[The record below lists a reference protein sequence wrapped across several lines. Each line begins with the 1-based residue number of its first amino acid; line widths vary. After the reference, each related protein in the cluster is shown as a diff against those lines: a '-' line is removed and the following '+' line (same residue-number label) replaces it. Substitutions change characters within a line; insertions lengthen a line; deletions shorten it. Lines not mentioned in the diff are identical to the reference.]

1 MREANILDGSIV
13 SAGAGYKKLRILETV
28 KFVLFEERS
37 GSSSPTVETVGFP
50 AWFVMKESLCAI
62 LDQLTVR
69 DYLEIFGWL
78 VCFAFGVALLTI
90 LFWACGDIF
99 KF

>member
-1 MREANILDGSIV
+1 
-13 SAGAGYKKLRILETV
+13 
-28 KFVLFEERS
+28 
-37 GSSSPTVETVGFP
+37 
-50 AWFVMKESLCAI
+50 MKESLCAI

-78 VCFAFGVALLTI
+78 VCFAFGVALLAI